1 MTFWDEKVK
10 LAKKSPWLF
19 YKYVTFTVGW
29 VSIDNRW
36 LAPQWTSNK
45 YLLICSLPH
54 QHDLIHMISV
64 HLHLHPAESWWL
76 TLATEIQGLTEVLR
90 LWKEIKKPGSLGI
103 SKLQK
108 RVRQNSV
115 PRKVC
120 STYRWW
126 AMKSWMM
133 PLPHPLLQRAPVP
146 ILSARWIKQQ
156 FSDLNVNQNLQEDL
170 LKQIYRS
177 APVVFNSAG
186 LG

>member
-10 LAKKSPWLF
+10 SAKKSPWLF

-29 VSIDNRW
+29 VDNRW

-45 YLLICSLPH
+45 YLLICPLPPSSAWSH
-54 QHDLIHMISV
+54 PHDLNPSASASCRILMTDIGYWNPRLNRS
-64 HLHLHPAESWWL
+64 AEAL
-76 TLATEIQGLTEVLR
+76 ER
-90 LWKEIKKPGSLGI
+90 EIKKPGSLGI
-103 SKLQK
+103 FKVPK
-108 RVRQNSV
+108 RARQNSV

-133 PLPHPLLQRAPVP
+133 PLPHPLLQRTPVP

-156 FSDLNVNQNLQEDL
+156 FSDLNVHQNLQEDL